1 MAQTPI
7 EPGPTTPAQPTPKK
21 KGVLGNLM
29 MNIIIPTIIMTQLND
44 ENRLG
49 PVWSMLIA
57 LAFPLG
63 YGLHQYWQT
72 RKTNMISVLG
82 LISITLTG
90 GMALL
95 KLPPQYI
102 AIKEAAIPGI
112 LGLATVISMY
122 TPYPFVRTL
131 LFNDEILQV
140 DKINAALEALG
151 NKAAFAR
158 TLKIS
163 SWMIAFSFVLSSILN
178 YVLAKWVVVSQPGT
192 PEFTAELGR
201 MTLLSYPVIVLPST
215 VILTGSLFY
224 LISNIEKLTQL
235 KMEDIMIGSN

>member
-7 EPGPTTPAQPTPKK
+7 EPGPITPAQPTPKK
-21 KGVLGNLM
+21 PGVVGNLL
-29 MNIIIPTIIMTQLND
+29 MNIIIPTVIMTQLNA

-49 PVWSMLIA
+49 PVWSMLVA

-72 RKTNMISVLG
+72 RKANMISILG

-102 AIKEAAIPGI
+102 AIKEAAIPSI

-122 TPYPFVRTL
+122 TPYPFVRTI
-131 LFNDEILQV
+131 LFNDDILQI
-140 DKINAALEALG
+140 DKINAALKTLG
-151 NKAAFAR
+151 NEAAFAR
-158 TLKIS
+158 TLNTS
-163 SWMIAFSFVLSSILN
+163 SWLIASSFVLSAILN
-178 YVLAKWVVVSQPGT
+178 YVLAKWIVVSQPGT

-215 VILTGSLFY
+215 VILAGSLFY
-224 LISNIEKLTQL
+224 LISNVEKLTQL

>member
-1 MAQTPI
+1 
-7 EPGPTTPAQPTPKK
+7 
-21 KGVLGNLM
+21 
-29 MNIIIPTIIMTQLND
+29 MNIIIPTVIMTQLNA

-49 PVWSMLIA
+49 PVWSMLVA

-72 RKTNMISVLG
+72 RKANMISILG

-102 AIKEAAIPGI
+102 AIKEAAIPSI

-122 TPYPFVRTL
+122 TPYPFVRTI
-131 LFNDEILQV
+131 LFNDDILQI
-140 DKINAALEALG
+140 DKINAALKTLG
-151 NKAAFAR
+151 NEAAFAR
-158 TLKIS
+158 TLNTS
-163 SWMIAFSFVLSSILN
+163 SWLIASSFVLSAILN
-178 YVLAKWVVVSQPGT
+178 YVLAKWIVVSQPGT

-215 VILTGSLFY
+215 VILAGSLFY
-224 LISNIEKLTQL
+224 LISNVEKLTQL